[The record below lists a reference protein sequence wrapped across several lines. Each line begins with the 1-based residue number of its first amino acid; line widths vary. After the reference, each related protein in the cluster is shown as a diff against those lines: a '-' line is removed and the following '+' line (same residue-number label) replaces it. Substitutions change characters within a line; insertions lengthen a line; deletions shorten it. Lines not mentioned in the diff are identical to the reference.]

1 MFRIVTGDEN
11 MECSVEETPLGNGL
25 SVVPQQDGVLNIYS
39 GVQQEVC
46 VALNAANLLIRIVGS
61 P

>member
-1 MFRIVTGDEN
+1 

-25 SVVPQQDGVLNIYS
+25 SVVPQQDGVWNIYS
-39 GVQQEVC
+39 RVQLEVC
-46 VALNAANLLIRIVGS
+46 VALNATYLLIRVVGS